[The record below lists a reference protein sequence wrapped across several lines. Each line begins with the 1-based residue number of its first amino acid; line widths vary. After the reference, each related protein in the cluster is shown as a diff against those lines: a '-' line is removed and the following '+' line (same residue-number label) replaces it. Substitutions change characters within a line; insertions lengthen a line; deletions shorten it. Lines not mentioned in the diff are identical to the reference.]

1 MADYGLR
8 PNPPYGEYGG
18 GMPGCKPT
26 VAMVLSAGLGTRM
39 APLNG
44 GTLPKP
50 LVRLGGRA
58 LIDHVLDR
66 HAEAGIARAVVNV
79 HHKADLIEAHL
90 RGRFMPTIE
99 VSDERDRLLDTGGGV
114 KRALPRLGARPFLIH
129 NSDSVWIEGVGSNLG
144 RLFGAWDDDRMD
156 CLMLLALASQSPGY
170 QGRGDFAFEAGGRI
184 RRRDEQEI
192 VPFAFTGV
200 SLAHPRLFDGSP
212 DGAFS
217 LNAVWDGAIA
227 AGRAYGLRMEGT
239 WMHVGTPDALAQA
252 EQMLAEAKT

>member
-1 MADYGLR
+1 
-8 PNPPYGEYGG
+8 
-18 GMPGCKPT
+18 MPVT
-26 VAMVLSAGLGTRM
+26 TTTAMVLAAGLGTRM
-39 APLNG
+39 ASASSV
-44 GTLPKP
+44 LPKP
-50 LVRLGGRA
+50 LVQLGSKA

-66 HAEAGIARAVVNV
+66 HVDAGIARAVVNV

-90 RGRFMPTIE
+90 RGRFMPRIE
-99 VSDERDRLLDTGGGV
+99 ISDERDKLLDTGGGV
-114 KRALPRLGARPFLIH
+114 KRALPRLGARPFLIQ

-144 RLFGAWDDDRMD
+144 RLFQAWEDGRMD
-156 CLMLLALASQSPGY
+156 CLMLLALASQSLGY
-170 QGRGDFAFEAGGRI
+170 QGRGDFAFEADGRV

-217 LNAVWDGAIA
+217 LNAVWNTAIA

-252 EQMLAEAKT
+252 EQRLVEAAGV